1 MSPITLGKVPVTGGS
16 PEMLLALDGASRG
29 ATWTEDNNIIFA
41 TALTATGLQRIS
53 GNGGRPEILTT
64 PDRQRGEAD
73 HLWPQMLPG
82 NEAVLFTIT
91 PLNANIDAS
100 QIAVLDLRD
109 PKRPPKIVLRGGS
122 QAKYVSSG
130 HLVYASGGA
139 LRAVPFDLDK
149 RQVIGTPVPVQGG
162 IVTLPTGTAEFDI
175 SANGTLVYATGG
187 VGFAPP
193 RTLVW
198 LDRQGREAPVKGA
211 PTRSYVSPRL
221 SPDGSPDRG
230 RRDR

>member
-1 MSPITLGKVPVTGGS
+1 
-16 PEMLLALDGASRG
+16 MLLALDGASRG

-91 PLNANIDAS
+91 PLNGNIDAS

-109 PKRPPKIVLRGGS
+109 PKRPPKIVLLAAAARRNTCHRGIPS
-122 QAKYVSSG
+122 TPP
-130 HLVYASGGA
+130 GGRCA
-139 LRAVPFDLDK
+139 PFHS
-149 RQVIGTPVPVQGG
+149 
-162 IVTLPTGTAEFDI
+162 I
-175 SANGTLVYATGG
+175 SIS
-187 VGFAPP
+187 
-193 RTLVW
+193 
-198 LDRQGREAPVKGA
+198 VK
-211 PTRSYVSPRL
+211 
-221 SPDGSPDRG
+221 
-230 RRDR
+230 

>member
-109 PKRPPKIVLRGGS
+109 PKRPPKIVLRRQPGEIR
-122 QAKYVSSG
+122 VN
-130 HLVYASGGA
+130 GA
-139 LRAVPFDLDK
+139 YRLRL
-149 RQVIGTPVPVQGG
+149 R
-162 IVTLPTGTAEFDI
+162 
-175 SANGTLVYATGG
+175 GG
-187 VGFAPP
+187 VA
-193 RTLVW
+193 R
-198 LDRQGREAPVKGA
+198 
-211 PTRSYVSPRL
+211 RSIRSR
-221 SPDGSPDRG
+221 
-230 RRDR
+230 